1 MLPSDPGARHIP
13 PPRRQ
18 DWYSDDEH
26 LRWLV
31 RESVGESV
39 WPIAQGAL
47 VELGELVPQRIEPLA
62 VAADRHPPAL
72 QQYDARG
79 SRVDD
84 IEFHPAYD
92 ELINAV
98 LGFGTVR
105 AAHLPGWRGLTGTAP
120 RALVSAVS
128 YMFLQADQAITGCPV
143 GMMDAMARC
152 LARNDPALAERFVPR
167 IADDCGNHATSAM
180 FLTEKAGGSDVGA
193 NETVAVRDDNGGWR
207 LHGEKWFASCP
218 QSDLVLVMA
227 RPEGAPAGPAGLGLF
242 LMPHVLE
249 DGTRNAILIH
259 RLKNKF
265 GTRAMASG
273 EVGLRG
279 AFAWQVGELDR
290 GMRQMMDMVSLTR
303 VGIVAATAGAMRRNT
318 VEALAHTEERR
329 TFGGILQTHP
339 LMRDSLAELV
349 IDSTAALT
357 ATVAVSE
364 LLDSAD
370 GGNAE
375 AGGALRL
382 LTPLFKGYFTERAR
396 IAGGDAMEIR
406 GGNGFI
412 EDWPDARLLRDVSVH
427 AIWEGSGNVIALDV
441 LRALRH
447 GAGPHFLGDLERRAE
462 GAGERGPAAAL
473 AAPLLAEIHAL
484 ARTLDQLTGAD
495 PMAQQLP
502 IRRLARRMAILA
514 VGTRLA
520 EQANRFAAATG
531 SGRLTW
537 IAARLV
543 ARLGGDPLVDSVA
556 SDTAW
561 LAHADAILN
570 GGPVPIEVGA
580 AAASAVANGL
590 LARLGDPRAVTRASP
605 GKHQ

>member
-13 PPRRQ
+13 PVQRR
-18 DWYSDDEH
+18 DWYSGDEH
-26 LRWLV
+26 LHWLI

-39 WPIAQGAL
+39 WPAAHAAL
-47 VELGELVPQRIEPLA
+47 AELGVLVPQRVEPLA
-62 VAADRHPPAL
+62 VAADRHPPL
-72 QQYDARG
+72 LHQYDARG
-79 SRVDD
+79 SRIDD
-84 IEFHPAYD
+84 IEFHPAYG
-92 ELINAV
+92 ELINTV

-105 AAHLPGWRGLTGTAP
+105 SAHVPGWRGLAGVAP
-120 RALVSAVS
+120 RALTSAVS
-128 YMFLQADQAITGCPV
+128 YLFLQADQAITGCPV

-152 LARNDPALAERFVPR
+152 LARNDPPLAERFVRR
-167 IADDCGNHATSAM
+167 IADDTGSHLTSAM

-193 NETVAVRDDNGGWR
+193 NETVAVRDDDGGWR

-218 QSDLVLVMA
+218 QSDLALVMA
-227 RPEGAPAGPAGLGLF
+227 RPEGAPPGPAGLGLF
-242 LMPHVLE
+242 LMPHVLD

-318 VEALAHTEERR
+318 VEALDHTAHRR
-329 TFGGILQTHP
+329 TFGAVLQMHP
-339 LMRDSLAELV
+339 LMRDSLADLV
-349 IDSTAALT
+349 VDSTAALS

-364 LLDSAD
+364 LLDRAD
-370 GGNAE
+370 GGDAE

-382 LTPLFKGYFTERAR
+382 LTPLLKGYFTERAR
-396 IAGGDAMEIR
+396 VVAGDAMEIR
-406 GGNGFI
+406 GGSGFI

-441 LRALRH
+441 LRALHR

-462 GAGERGPAAAL
+462 DAGERGPAAAL
-473 AAPLLAEIHAL
+473 AAPLLTEIHAL
-484 ARTLDQLTGAD
+484 ARNLDQLAGAD
-495 PMAQQLP
+495 PDAQQLP
-502 IRRLARRMAILA
+502 IRRLARRMAVLA

-520 EQANRFAAATG
+520 EQANRFAASTG
-531 SGRLTW
+531 SGRLAW
-537 IAARLV
+537 IAARFV

-570 GGPVPIEVGA
+570 GGPVPLHVGA
-580 AAASAVANGL
+580 SVASAVADGL
-590 LARLGDPRAVTRASP
+590 VARLDDARV
-605 GKHQ
+605 GK

>member
-13 PPRRQ
+13 APRRQ
-18 DWYSDDEH
+18 EWYSTDEH
-26 LRWLV
+26 LRWVV
-31 RESVGESV
+31 RDSVGESV
-39 WPIAQGAL
+39 WPVADGAL
-47 VELGELVPQRIEPLA
+47 AELGELVPQHVEALA
-62 VAADRHPPAL
+62 VAADRHPPVL
-72 QQYDARG
+72 HQYDARG
-79 SRVDD
+79 ARVDV

-92 ELINAV
+92 ELVETV

-105 AAHLPGWRGLTGTAP
+105 SAHVPGWRGLPGVAP
-120 RALVSAVS
+120 RALTSAVS

-152 LARNDPALAERFVPR
+152 LARNDPVLAERFVPR
-167 IADDCGNHATSAM
+167 IAADRGDHLTSAM

-193 NETVAVRDDNGGWR
+193 NETVAVRDDAGTWR

-227 RPEGAPAGPAGLGLF
+227 RPEGAPPGPAGLGLF
-242 LMPHVLE
+242 LMPHILD

-279 AFAWQVGELDR
+279 ASAWQVGELDR

-318 VEALAHTEERR
+318 VEALAHTAQRR
-329 TFGGILQTHP
+329 TFGGLLQAHP

-349 IDSTAALT
+349 VDSTAALT

-364 LLDSAD
+364 LLDKAD
-370 GGNAE
+370 AGDAE
-375 AGGALRL
+375 AAGALRL

-441 LRALRH
+441 LRALRR

-462 GAGERGPAAAL
+462 RAADGGPAAAL
-473 AAPLLAEIHAL
+473 TTPLLSEIRSL
-484 ARTLDQLTGAD
+484 ARTLDQLSGAD
-495 PMAQQLP
+495 PIAQQLP

-514 VGTRLA
+514 VGTRLS
-520 EQANRFAAATG
+520 EQANHFAAATG
-531 SGRLTW
+531 SGRLAW
-537 IAARLV
+537 IAARFV
-543 ARLGGDPLVDSVA
+543 ARLGGDPLVDVIA
-556 SDTAW
+556 SDTTW
-561 LAHADAILN
+561 LTDAEQVLN
-570 GGPVPIEVGA
+570 GGQVPIPVGA
-580 AAASAVANGL
+580 SLAQAVAANL
-590 LARLGDPRAVTRASP
+590 SARTHETHAVV
-605 GKHQ
+605 

>member
-13 PPRRQ
+13 PARHE
-18 DWYSDDEH
+18 DWYSGDEH
-26 LRWLV
+26 LRWLI
-31 RESVGESV
+31 RESVGEAV
-39 WPIAQGAL
+39 WPVASGAL
-47 VELGELVPQRIEPLA
+47 AALGELVPQRVEPLA
-62 VAADRHPPAL
+62 VTADRNPPAL

-79 SRVDD
+79 SRIDE

-92 ELINAV
+92 ELINTV
-98 LGFGTVR
+98 LGFGTVTS
-105 AAHLPGWRGLTGTAP
+105 AHAPGWRGLSGVAP
-120 RALVSAVS
+120 RALTSAIS

-152 LARNDPALAERFVPR
+152 LRRNDASLAERFVHR
-167 IADDCGNHATSAM
+167 IADDSGAHLTAAM
-180 FLTEKAGGSDVGA
+180 FLTEKSGGSDVGA
-193 NETVAVRDDNGGWR
+193 NETVAVRDDSGGWR

-227 RPEGAPAGPAGLGLF
+227 RPDGAAPGPAGLGLF
-242 LMPHVLE
+242 LMPRVLD
-249 DGTRNAILIH
+249 DGARNAVLIH

-318 VEALAHTEERR
+318 VEALDHTAQRQ
-329 TFGGILQTHP
+329 TFGGVLQRHP
-339 LMRDSLAELV
+339 LMRDSLADLV

-364 LLDSAD
+364 LLDRAD
-370 GGNAE
+370 AGDAE

-382 LTPLFKGYFTERAR
+382 LTPVFKGYFTERAR
-396 IAGGDAMEIR
+396 IVAGDAMEIR

-441 LRALRH
+441 LRALRS
-447 GAGPHFLGDLERRAE
+447 GAGAHFLGDLERRAE
-462 GAGERGPAAAL
+462 GVGDRGPAAAL
-473 AAPLLAEIHAL
+473 ATPLLAKIHAL
-484 ARTLDQLTGAD
+484 ARSLDQLAGAD
-495 PMAQQLP
+495 PAAQQLP
-502 IRRLARRMAILA
+502 IRRLARRMAVLA

-520 EQANRFAAATG
+520 EQANRFAAGTG
-531 SGRLTW
+531 SGRLAW
-537 IAARLV
+537 IAARFI
-543 ARLGGDPLVDSVA
+543 ARLGGDPLVDTVA

-561 LAHADAILN
+561 LAHADALLN
-570 GGPVPIEVGA
+570 GGAVPVQFGA
-580 AAASAVANGL
+580 SMASTVAAGL
-590 LARLGDPRAVTRASP
+590 GARLDHASVVI
-605 GKHQ
+605 

>member
-1 MLPSDPGARHIP
+1 MLPSDPGTRHIP
-13 PPRRQ
+13 SPRRQ
-18 DWYSDDEH
+18 DWYQPDEH

-39 WPIAQGAL
+39 WPVAQRAL
-47 VELGELVPQRIEPLA
+47 AELGELVPERVESLA
-62 VAADRHPPAL
+62 VTADQNPPAL
-72 QQYDARG
+72 RQYDARG
-79 SRVDD
+79 TRVDT

-92 ELINAV
+92 ELINTV

-105 AAHLPGWRGLTGTAP
+105 SAHVPGWRGLPGIAP
-120 RALVSAVS
+120 RALTSAVS

-152 LARNDPALAERFVPR
+152 LARNDPVLAARFVSR
-167 IADDCGNHATSAM
+167 IADDSGAHATSAM

-193 NETVAVRDDNGGWR
+193 NETVAVRDDGGGWR

-227 RPEGAPAGPAGLGLF
+227 RPEGAPPGPAGLGLF
-242 LMPHVLE
+242 LMPHLLD
-249 DGTRNAILIH
+249 DGSRNAILIH

-279 AFAWQVGELDR
+279 ALAWQVGELDR

-318 VEALAHTEERR
+318 VEVLDHTAQRS
-329 TFGGILQTHP
+329 TFGGVLQTHP
-339 LMRDSLAELV
+339 LMRDNLADLV
-349 IDSTAALT
+349 VDSTASLT
-357 ATVAVSE
+357 ATITVSE

-370 GGNAE
+370 RDDAE
-375 AGGALRL
+375 SAGALRL

-396 IAGGDAMEIR
+396 ISAGDAMEIR

-412 EDWPDARLLRDVSVH
+412 EDWPDARILRDVSVH

-441 LRALRH
+441 LRALRR

-462 GAGERGPAAAL
+462 AAGERGPASAL
-473 AAPLLAEIHAL
+473 AAPLLGEIRML
-484 ARTLDQLTGAD
+484 ANSLDHLSGAD
-495 PMAQQLP
+495 PDRQQLP
-502 IRRLARRMAILA
+502 IRRLARRMAVLA
-514 VGTRLA
+514 VGARLA
-520 EQANRFAAATG
+520 EQANSFAAGTG
-531 SGRLTW
+531 SGRLAW
-537 IAARLV
+537 IAARFI

-556 SDTAW
+556 SDSAW
-561 LAHADAILN
+561 LPHADAILN
-570 GGPVPIEVGA
+570 GGSVPLEVGEA
-580 AAASAVANGL
+580 LALAVATGL
-590 LARLGDPRAVTRASP
+590 SARVDAARVTL
-605 GKHQ
+605 

>member
-13 PPRRQ
+13 SPRRQ
-18 DWYSDDEH
+18 DWYRPDEH
-26 LRWLV
+26 LRWLL

-39 WPIAQGAL
+39 WPVADGAL
-47 VELGELVPQRIEPLA
+47 AELGELVPQRVESLA
-62 VAADRHPPAL
+62 VAADRHPPGL

-79 SRVDD
+79 SRVDA
-84 IEFHPAYD
+84 IEFHPAYH
-92 ELINAV
+92 ELINTV

-105 AAHLPGWRGLTGTAP
+105 SAHVPGWRGLPGIAP
-120 RALVSAVS
+120 RALTSAVS

-152 LARNDPALAERFVPR
+152 LTRNDPALAERFVPR
-167 IADDCGNHATSAM
+167 IADDTGGHLTSAM

-193 NETVAVRDDNGGWR
+193 NETVAVRDDDGSWR

-227 RPEGAPAGPAGLGLF
+227 RPEGAPPGPAGLGLF
-242 LMPHVLE
+242 LMPHVLD
-249 DGTRNAILIH
+249 DGTRNAMLIH
-259 RLKNKF
+259 RLKSKF

-279 AFAWQVGELDR
+279 AYAWQVGELDR

-318 VEALAHTEERR
+318 VEALAHTAQRS

-349 IDSTAALT
+349 VDSTAALT

-364 LLDSAD
+364 LLDRAD
-370 GGNAE
+370 AGDVE

-396 IAGGDAMEIR
+396 ISAGDAMEIR

-441 LRALRH
+441 LRALRR
-447 GAGPHFLGDLERRAE
+447 GCRTALSGDLERCAE
-462 GAGERGPAAAL
+462 AAGEAGPAAPL
-473 AAPLLAEIHAL
+473 ARPLLGEIRVL
-484 ARTLDQLTGAD
+484 AHTLDTLGGAD
-495 PMAQQLP
+495 PQAQQLP

-514 VGTRLA
+514 VGTRLS
-520 EQANRFAAATG
+520 EQANRFAASTG
-531 SGRLTW
+531 SGRLAW
-537 IAARLV
+537 IAARFI
-543 ARLGGDPLVDSVA
+543 ARLGGDPLIDSVA

-570 GGPVPIEVGA
+570 GGPVPVEVGA
-580 AAASAVANGL
+580 ALASAVAGGL
-590 LARLGDPRAVTRASP
+590 SARLDDARVVI
-605 GKHQ
+605 

>member
-13 PPRRQ
+13 SPRRQ
-18 DWYSDDEH
+18 DWYRPDEH
-26 LRWLV
+26 LRWLL

-39 WPIAQGAL
+39 WPVADGAL
-47 VELGELVPQRIEPLA
+47 AELGELVPQRVEPLA

-79 SRVDD
+79 SRVDT
-84 IEFHPAYD
+84 IEFHPAYH
-92 ELINAV
+92 ELINTV

-105 AAHLPGWRGLTGTAP
+105 SAHVPGWRGLPGIAP
-120 RALVSAVS
+120 RALTSAVS

-152 LARNDPALAERFVPR
+152 LSRNDPALAERFVSR
-167 IADDCGNHATSAM
+167 IADDSGAHLTSAM

-193 NETVAVRDDNGGWR
+193 NETVAVRDDDGAWR

-227 RPEGAPAGPAGLGLF
+227 RPEGAPPGPAGLGLF
-242 LMPHVLE
+242 LMPHVLD
-249 DGTRNAILIH
+249 DGTPNAMLIH

-279 AFAWQVGELDR
+279 AYAWQVGELDR

-318 VEALAHTEERR
+318 VEALDHTAQRS
-329 TFGGILQTHP
+329 TFGGVLQTHP

-349 IDSTAALT
+349 VDSTAALS

-364 LLDSAD
+364 LLDRAD
-370 GGNAE
+370 AGDVE

-396 IAGGDAMEIR
+396 ISAGDAMEIR

-441 LRALRH
+441 LRALRR

-462 GAGERGPAAAL
+462 ATGEGGPAAAL
-473 AAPLLAEIHAL
+473 ATPLLGEIRVL
-484 ARTLDQLTGAD
+484 AHTLDTLGGAD
-495 PMAQQLP
+495 LQAQQLP

-514 VGTRLA
+514 VGTRLS
-520 EQANRFAAATG
+520 EQGNRFAASTG
-531 SGRLTW
+531 SGRLAW
-537 IAARLV
+537 IAARFI
-543 ARLGGDPLVDSVA
+543 ARLGGDPLIDSVA

-570 GGPVPIEVGA
+570 GGPVPTEVGA
-580 AAASAVANGL
+580 ALASQVAAGL
-590 LARLGDPRAVTRASP
+590 GARLDNARVVI
-605 GKHQ
+605 

>member
-1 MLPSDPGARHIP
+1 MLPTDPGTRHIP
-13 PPRRQ
+13 RERRD
-18 DWYSDDEH
+18 DWYSCDEH

-31 RESVGESV
+31 RDSVGEAV
-39 WPIAQGAL
+39 WPVAEGAL
-47 VELGELVPQRIEPLA
+47 AELGELVPRRVEALA
-62 VAADRHPPAL
+62 VTADQHPPL
-72 QQYDARG
+72 LRQYDARG
-79 SRVDD
+79 ARVDEID
-84 IEFHPAYD
+84 FHPAYD
-92 ELINAV
+92 ELINTV

-105 AAHLPGWRGLTGTAP
+105 SGHVPGWRGLSGVAP
-120 RALVSAVS
+120 RALTSAVS

-152 LARNDPALAERFVPR
+152 LSRNDVGLAERFVPR
-167 IADDCGNHATSAM
+167 IADDSGAHATSAM

-193 NETVAVRDDNGGWR
+193 NETVAVRDDDGAWR

-249 DGTRNAILIH
+249 DGSRNAILIH

-318 VEALAHTEERR
+318 IEALDHTAQRT
-329 TFGGILQTHP
+329 TFGAVLQTHP

-349 IDSTAALT
+349 VDSTAALT

-370 GGNAE
+370 AGDSE
-375 AGGALRL
+375 AAGALRL

-396 IAGGDAMEIR
+396 ISGGDAMEIR

-441 LRALRH
+441 LRALRR
-447 GAGPHFLGDLERRAE
+447 GAGPHFLGDIERRAE
-462 GAGERGPAAAL
+462 GAGERGPTAAL
-473 AAPLLAEIHAL
+473 AAPLLAETRAL
-484 ARTLDQLTGAD
+484 AQTLDRLAGGDAV
-495 PMAQQLP
+495 AQQLP
-502 IRRLARRMAILA
+502 SRRLARRMTVLA

-520 EQANRFAAATG
+520 EQANWFAAGTG
-531 SGRLTW
+531 SGRLAW
-537 IAARLV
+537 IAARFV
-543 ARLGGDPLVDSVA
+543 ARLGGDPLVDSIA
-556 SDTAW
+556 ADTAW

-570 GGPVPIEVGA
+570 GGPVPVDVGA
-580 AAASAVANGL
+580 SLASAVAAALSTRLDDAVSGV
-590 LARLGDPRAVTRASP
+590 ARGI
-605 GKHQ
+605 

>member
-13 PPRRQ
+13 PPQRE
-18 DWYSDDEH
+18 DWYSGDEH
-26 LRWLV
+26 LRWLL
-31 RESVGESV
+31 RDSVGEAV
-39 WPIAQGAL
+39 WPVADGAL
-47 VELGELVPQRIEPLA
+47 AELGALVPQRVEPLA
-62 VAADRHPPAL
+62 VAADRHPPVL
-72 QQYDARG
+72 EQYDARG
-79 SRVDD
+79 TRVDVID
-84 IEFHPAYD
+84 LHPAYD
-92 ELINAV
+92 ELINTV

-105 AAHLPGWRGLTGTAP
+105 SAHLPGWRGLSGVAP

-152 LARNDPALAERFVPR
+152 LARNDPALAERFVSR
-167 IADDCGNHATSAM
+167 IADDTGAHLTSAM

-193 NETVAVRDDNGGWR
+193 NETVAVRDDDGAWH

-227 RPEGAPAGPAGLGLF
+227 RPEGGLRGPDGLGLF
-242 LMPHVLE
+242 LMPHMLD
-249 DGTRNAILIH
+249 DGSRNAILIH

-279 AFAWQVGELDR
+279 AFAWQVGALDR

-303 VGIVAATAGAMRRNT
+303 VGIVAAAAGAMRRNT
-318 VEALAHTEERR
+318 VEALDHTAQRR

-349 IDSTAALT
+349 VDSTAALT
-357 ATVAVSE
+357 AAIAVSE
-364 LLDSAD
+364 LLDKAD
-370 GGNAE
+370 AGESE

-396 IAGGDAMEIR
+396 ICGGDAMEIR

-412 EDWPDARLLRDVSVH
+412 EDWPDARMLRDVSVH

-441 LRALRH
+441 LRALRR

-462 GAGERGPAAAL
+462 RAGERGPASAL
-473 AAPLLAEIHAL
+473 ATPLLAEIHTL
-484 ARTLDQLTGAD
+484 ARILDHLAGED
-495 PMAQQLP
+495 PIAQQLP

-520 EQANRFAAATG
+520 EQANRFAAETN

-537 IAARLV
+537 IAARFV
-543 ARLGGDPLVDSVA
+543 ARLGGEPLVDRIAV
-556 SDTAW
+556 DTSW
-561 LAHADAILN
+561 LQRAEQILN
-570 GGPVPIEVGA
+570 GGNVPVELGA
-580 AAASAVANGL
+580 SLARAVAANL
-590 LARLGDPRAVTRASP
+590 STRVQETDVVVARP
-605 GKHQ
+605 

>member
-13 PPRRQ
+13 SPRRQ
-18 DWYSDDEH
+18 DWYGADEH

-39 WPIAQGAL
+39 WPIADGAL
-47 VELGELVPQRIEPLA
+47 AELGELVPQLVEPLA
-62 VAADRHPPAL
+62 VAADRHPPVL

-79 SRVDD
+79 TRVDA

-92 ELINAV
+92 ELINTV

-105 AAHLPGWRGLTGTAP
+105 SAHVPGWRGLPGVAP
-120 RALVSAVS
+120 RAFTSAVT

-167 IADDCGNHATSAM
+167 IADDTGGHLTSAM

-193 NETVAVRDDNGGWR
+193 NETVAVRDDDGAWR

-227 RPEGAPAGPAGLGLF
+227 RPEGAVSGPAGLGLF
-242 LMPHVLE
+242 LMPHVLD

-279 AFAWQVGELDR
+279 AFAWQVGDLDR

-318 VEALAHTEERR
+318 VEALDHTAQRS
-329 TFGGILQTHP
+329 TFGGVLQTHP

-349 IDSTAALT
+349 VDSTAALT

-364 LLDSAD
+364 LLDRAD
-370 GGNAE
+370 RGDVE

-396 IAGGDAMEIR
+396 ISAGDAMEIR

-441 LRALRH
+441 LRALRR

-462 GAGERGPAAAL
+462 AAGEAGPAAPL
-473 AAPLLAEIHAL
+473 ARPLLGEIRFL
-484 ARTLDQLTGAD
+484 AHTLDRLSGAD
-495 PMAQQLP
+495 PEAQQIP
-502 IRRLARRMAILA
+502 IRRLARRMAVLA

-520 EQANRFAAATG
+520 EQANRFAVATG
-531 SGRLTW
+531 SGRLSW
-537 IAARLV
+537 IAARFI
-543 ARLGGDPLVDSVA
+543 ARLGGDPLIDSVTA
-556 SDTAW
+556 DTAW

-570 GGPVPIEVGA
+570 GGPLPVEVGGA
-580 AAASAVANGL
+580 LASAVAAGL
-590 LARLGDPRAVTRASP
+590 SARLDDARVVI
-605 GKHQ
+605 

>member
-13 PPRRQ
+13 APERK
-18 DWYSDDEH
+18 DWYSADEH

-31 RESVGESV
+31 RASVGESV
-39 WPIAQGAL
+39 WRVADGAL
-47 VELGELVPQRIEPLA
+47 AELGELVPQRVEALA
-62 VAADRHPPAL
+62 VTADRHPPVL
-72 QQYDARG
+72 HQYDARG
-79 SRVDD
+79 ARVDV

-92 ELINAV
+92 ELIQTV

-105 AAHLPGWRGLTGTAP
+105 SAHVPGWRGLPRLAP
-120 RALVSAVS
+120 RALTSAVS

-152 LARNDPALAERFVPR
+152 LARNDPALAQRFVPR
-167 IADDCGNHATSAM
+167 IADDSGGHLTSAM

-193 NETVAVRDDNGGWR
+193 NETVAVRDDDGSWR

-227 RPEGAPAGPAGLGLF
+227 RPEGAPTGPAGLGLF
-242 LMPHVLE
+242 LMPHVLD

-318 VEALAHTEERR
+318 VEALAHTAQRR
-329 TFGGILQTHP
+329 TFGGLLQAHP

-364 LLDSAD
+364 LLDKAD
-370 GGNAE
+370 AGDDE
-375 AGGALRL
+375 AAGALRL
-382 LTPLFKGYFTERAR
+382 LTPLFKGFFTERAR

-441 LRALRH
+441 LRALRR

-462 GAGERGPAAAL
+462 RAADAGPAAAL
-473 AAPLLAEIHAL
+473 ATPLLGEIRSL
-484 ARTLDQLTGAD
+484 ARQLDQLSRAD
-495 PMAQQLP
+495 AAGQQLP

-514 VGTRLA
+514 AGTRLT
-520 EQANRFAAATG
+520 EQANQFAADTG
-531 SGRLTW
+531 SGRLAW
-537 IAARLV
+537 IAARFV
-543 ARLGGDPLVDSVA
+543 ARLGGDPLVDHIA
-556 SDTAW
+556 SDTTW
-561 LAHADAILN
+561 LAHADQILN
-570 GGPVPIEVGA
+570 GGQVPIQVGA
-580 AAASAVANGL
+580 TLAQAVATNL
-590 LARLGDPRAVTRASP
+590 RARAHETHAVV
-605 GKHQ
+605 

>member
-13 PPRRQ
+13 APQQQ
-18 DWYSDDEH
+18 DWYTTDEH
-26 LRWLV
+26 LRWLL
-31 RESVGESV
+31 RDSVGEPV
-39 WPIAQGAL
+39 WAVADRAL
-47 VELGELVPQRIEPLA
+47 SELGALVPQRIEALA
-62 VAADRHPPAL
+62 QRADRHPPVL
-72 QQYDARG
+72 HQYDARG
-79 SRVDD
+79 ARIDD

-92 ELINAV
+92 ELIGTV

-105 AAHLPGWRGLTGTAP
+105 CAHLPGWRGLQGVAP
-120 RALVSAVS
+120 RALTSAVS

-152 LARNDPALAERFVPR
+152 LTRNDAALAERFVPR
-167 IADDCGNHATSAM
+167 IADDSGAHATSAM

-193 NETVAVRDDNGGWR
+193 SETVAVRDDDGAWR

-227 RPEGAPAGPAGLGLF
+227 RPEGAPPGPAGLGLF
-242 LMPHVLE
+242 LMPHLLE
-249 DGTRNAILIH
+249 DGSRNAILIH

-279 AFAWQVGELDR
+279 AFAWQVGQLER

-303 VGIVAATAGAMRRNT
+303 VGIVAATAGAMRRNA
-318 VEALAHTEERR
+318 VEALAHTAQRS
-329 TFGGILQTHP
+329 TFGGILQAHP

-349 IDSTAALT
+349 VDSTAALT
-357 ATVAVSE
+357 ATIAASE
-364 LLDSAD
+364 LLDTAD
-370 GGNAE
+370 SGDAE
-375 AGGALRL
+375 AAGALRL

-396 IAGGDAMEIR
+396 ICGGDAMEIR

-441 LRALRH
+441 LRALRA

-462 GAGERGPAAAL
+462 GAASSGPASAL
-473 AAPLLAEIHAL
+473 AAPLLGEIRAL
-484 ARTLDQLTGAD
+484 AATLDELAGAD
-495 PMAQQLP
+495 AEAQQLP
-502 IRRLARRMAILA
+502 VRRLARRMAILA
-514 VGTRLA
+514 TGARLA
-520 EQANRFAAATG
+520 EQANSFAAHTG

-537 IAARLV
+537 IAARFV
-543 ARLGGDPLVDSVA
+543 ARLGGDPLLDRVA
-556 SDTAW
+556 ADTRW
-561 LAHADAILN
+561 LSHADALLN
-570 GGPVPIEVGA
+570 GGQVPLQVGA
-580 AAASAVANGL
+580 ATAEAVAHGL
-590 LARLGDPRAVTRASP
+590 AQATATSGVARGI
-605 GKHQ
+605 

>member
-18 DWYSDDEH
+18 DWYQPDEH

-31 RESVGESV
+31 RNSVGETV
-39 WPIAQGAL
+39 WPVAQTAL
-47 VELGELVPQRIEPLA
+47 AELGELVPQRVEPLA
-62 VAADRHPPAL
+62 AAADRHIPVL

-79 SRVDD
+79 TRVDT

-92 ELINAV
+92 ELINTV

-105 AAHLPGWRGLTGTAP
+105 SAHVPGWRGLPQVAP
-120 RALVSAVS
+120 RALTSAIS

-152 LARNDPALAERFVPR
+152 LARNDPALAERFVPL
-167 IADDCGNHATSAM
+167 IAADTGAHLTSAM

-193 NETVAVRDDNGGWR
+193 NETVAVRDDDGSWR

-227 RPEGAPAGPAGLGLF
+227 RPEAAPPGPAGLGLF
-242 LMPHVLE
+242 LMPHVLD
-249 DGTRNAILIH
+249 DGSRNAILIH

-273 EVGLRG
+273 EVALRG
-279 AFAWQVGELDR
+279 AFAWQVGALDR

-318 VEALAHTEERR
+318 VEALDHTAQRS
-329 TFGGILQTHP
+329 TFGGVLQTHP

-349 IDSTAALT
+349 VDSTAALT

-370 GGNAE
+370 AGDVE
-375 AGGALRL
+375 SGGALRL

-396 IAGGDAMEIR
+396 ISAGDAMEIR

-412 EDWPDARLLRDVSVH
+412 EDWPDARILRDVSVH
-427 AIWEGSGNVIALDV
+427 NIWEGSGNVIALDV
-441 LRALRH
+441 LRALRR

-462 GAGERGPAAAL
+462 AAGAHGPGAAL
-473 AAPLLAEIHAL
+473 AAPLLGEIGQL
-484 ARTLDQLTGAD
+484 AHTLDGLTGAD
-495 PMAQQLP
+495 AIAQQLP

-514 VGTRLA
+514 AGTRLA
-520 EQANRFAAATG
+520 EQANQFAADTG
-531 SGRLTW
+531 SGRLAW
-537 IAARLV
+537 IAARFI
-543 ARLGGDPLVDSVA
+543 ARLGGDPLIDSIA
-556 SDTAW
+556 ADTTW
-561 LAHADAILN
+561 LAHAEAILN
-570 GGPVPIEVGA
+570 GGPVPVEVGA
-580 AAASAVANGL
+580 ALASRVAEGL
-590 LARLGDPRAVTRASP
+590 GARLKEARALI
-605 GKHQ
+605 